1 MPEPIQQ
8 AFVILVCILG
18 AIAAIVGIPLLID
31 FASPVR
37 VRTSSLP
44 EFELGKPISEFDKSL
59 DIPLSADETLRAP
72 IISVSIQEKETD
84 SALLYRLI
92 NKVNPSSSAQQ
103 RAEYVTII
111 LRMSQEYNIDPFLI
125 AGVIVTESTF
135 KPSVKNYNGTC
146 HGSMQVSK
154 RYWDEQLRE
163 AGIIEQPSDY
173 YDITK
178 GIRAGVYVLNHYLS
192 RSKTVQEAL
201 HKYSG
206 GATNYYAKVMRHS
219 RDNLIEEVEQ

>member
-1 MPEPIQQ
+1 MPESTQQ

-18 AIAAIVGIPLLID
+18 VIAAIVGIPLLID
-31 FASPVR
+31 PVQ
-37 VRTSSLP
+37 VRTSKLP
-44 EFELGKPISEFDKSL
+44 DFELSKSL
-59 DIPLSADETLRAP
+59 DIPLSEDETLRTP

-92 NKVNPSSSAQQ
+92 SKVNPSSSAQQ

-125 AGVIVTESTF
+125 AGVIATESTF

-154 RYWDEQLRE
+154 RYWDEPLRE
-163 AGIIEQPSDY
+163 AGIIEHPSDY
-173 YDITK
+173 YDIK
-178 GIRAGVYVLNHYLS
+178 RGVRAGVYVLNHYLS
-192 RSKTVQEAL
+192 RSKSVQEAL

-219 RDNLIEEVEQ
+219 RDNLIEEVAE

>member
-1 MPEPIQQ
+1 MPESTQQ
-8 AFVILVCILG
+8 AFVIVVCTTG
-18 AIAAIVGIPLLID
+18 VIAALIGISLLID
-31 FASPVR
+31 FASPVQ
-37 VRTSSLP
+37 VRTSKLP
-44 EFELGKPISEFDKSL
+44 DFELGKSL
-59 DIPLSADETLRAP
+59 DIPLSADETLRTP

-92 NKVNPSSSAQQ
+92 SKVNPSSSAQQ
-103 RAEYVTII
+103 RVEYVTII

-163 AGIIEQPSDY
+163 VGIIEQPSDY
-173 YDITK
+173 YDIK
-178 GIRAGVYVLNHYLS
+178 RGVRAGVYVLNHYLS
-192 RSKTVQEAL
+192 RSKSVQEAL

-219 RDNLIEEVEQ
+219 RDNLIEEVAE

>member
-1 MPEPIQQ
+1 MPESIQQ

-18 AIAAIVGIPLLID
+18 VIAAIVGISLLIS
-31 FASPVR
+31 FASPVL
-37 VRTSSLP
+37 VRTSKLP
-44 EFELGKPISEFDKSL
+44 DFELGKSL
-59 DIPLSADETLRAP
+59 DIPLSADETLRTP

-92 NKVNPSSSAQQ
+92 NKVNPYASAQQ
-103 RAEYVTII
+103 RVEYVMII

-125 AGVIVTESTF
+125 AGVIATESTF

-154 RYWDEQLRE
+154 RYWDKPLRE
-163 AGIIEQPSDY
+163 VGIIEQPSDY
-173 YDITK
+173 YDIK
-178 GIRAGVYVLNHYLS
+178 RGVRAGVYVLNHYLS
-192 RSKTVQEAL
+192 RSKSVQEAL

-219 RDNLIEEVEQ
+219 RDNLIEEVKQ

>member
-1 MPEPIQQ
+1 MPESIQQ

-18 AIAAIVGIPLLID
+18 VIAALIGISLLIIE
-31 FASPVR
+31 FASPVQ
-37 VRTSSLP
+37 VRTSKLP
-44 EFELGKPISEFDKSL
+44 DFELGKSL
-59 DIPLSADETLRAP
+59 DIPLSADETLRTP
-72 IISVSIQEKETD
+72 IVSIQEEEKETD

-92 NKVNPSSSAQQ
+92 SKVNPSSSTQQ

-111 LRMSQEYNIDPFLI
+111 LRLSQDYSIDPFLI
-125 AGVIVTESTF
+125 AGVIATESTF

-154 RYWDEQLRE
+154 RYWDEPLRE
-163 AGIIEQPSDY
+163 VGIIRQHADY
-173 YDITK
+173 YNITQ
-178 GIRAGVYVLNHYLS
+178 GVRAGVYVLNHYLS
-192 RSKTVQEAL
+192 RSKSVQEAP

-219 RDNLIEEVEQ
+219 RDNLIEEVAE

>member
-1 MPEPIQQ
+1 MPESIQQ
-8 AFVILVCILG
+8 AFVIIVCILG
-18 AIAAIVGIPLLID
+18 VSAAIVGISSLMYFD
-31 FASPVR
+31 SPVQ
-37 VRTSSLP
+37 VRTSKLP
-44 EFELGKPISEFDKSL
+44 DFELGKSL
-59 DIPLSADETLRAP
+59 DIPLSADETLRTP

-92 NKVNPSSSAQQ
+92 SKVNPSSSAQQ

-125 AGVIVTESTF
+125 AGVIATESTF

-154 RYWDEQLRE
+154 RYWDEPLRKV
-163 AGIIEQPSDY
+163 GIIEQPSDY
-173 YDITK
+173 YDIK
-178 GIRAGVYVLNHYLS
+178 RGVRAGVYVLNHYLS
-192 RSKTVQEAL
+192 RSKSVQEAL

-206 GATNYYAKVMRHS
+206 GAKNYYAKVMRHS
-219 RDNLIEEVEQ
+219 RDNLIEEVKS

>member
-1 MPEPIQQ
+1 MPESTQQ
-8 AFVILVCILG
+8 AFVIVVCTTG
-18 AIAAIVGIPLLID
+18 VIAALIGISLLID
-31 FASPVR
+31 FASPVQ
-37 VRTSSLP
+37 VRTSKLP
-44 EFELGKPISEFDKSL
+44 DFELGKSL
-59 DIPLSADETLRAP
+59 DIPLSADETLRTP

-92 NKVNPSSSAQQ
+92 SKVNPSSSAQQ

-154 RYWDEQLRE
+154 RYWDEPLRE
-163 AGIIEQPSDY
+163 VGIIEQPSDY
-173 YDITK
+173 YDINR
-178 GIRAGVYVLNHYLS
+178 GVRAGVYVLNHYLS
-192 RSKTVQEAL
+192 RSKSVQEAL

-219 RDNLIEEVEQ
+219 RDNLIEEVAE

>member
-1 MPEPIQQ
+1 MPESTQQ
-8 AFVILVCILG
+8 AFVIVVCTTG
-18 AIAAIVGIPLLID
+18 VIAALIGISLLID
-31 FASPVR
+31 FASPVQ
-37 VRTSSLP
+37 VRTSKLP
-44 EFELGKPISEFDKSL
+44 DFELGKSL
-59 DIPLSADETLRAP
+59 DIPLSADETLRTP

-92 NKVNPSSSAQQ
+92 SKVNPSSSAQQ

-154 RYWDEQLRE
+154 RYWDEPLRE
-163 AGIIEQPSDY
+163 VGIIEQPSDY
-173 YDITK
+173 YDIK
-178 GIRAGVYVLNHYLS
+178 RGVRAGVYVLNHYLS
-192 RSKTVQEAL
+192 RSKSVQEAL

-219 RDNLIEEVEQ
+219 RDNLIEEVAE

>member
-1 MPEPIQQ
+1 MKEHIQQ
-8 AFVILVCILG
+8 VFVIGICIIG
-18 AIAAIVGIPLLID
+18 AIAAIVGISLLMD
-31 FASPVR
+31 TAR
-37 VRTSSLP
+37 VSNND
-44 EFELGKPISEFDKSL
+44 FELGKSL
-59 DIPLSADETLRAP
+59 DIQLSEDETLRTP

-146 HGSMQVSK
+146 HGSMQVAK
-154 RYWDEQLRE
+154 KYWDKPLRE

-173 YDITK
+173 YDIK
-178 GIRAGVYVLNHYLS
+178 RGVRAGVYVLNHYLS
-192 RSKTVQEAL
+192 RSKSVQEAL

-219 RDNLIEEVEQ
+219 RDNLIEEGAE

>member
-1 MPEPIQQ
+1 MPESIQQ

-18 AIAAIVGIPLLID
+18 VIAGIVGISLLID

-37 VRTSSLP
+37 VCTSSPP

-59 DIPLSADETLRAP
+59 DIPLSADETLRTP
-72 IISVSIQEKETD
+72 IVSIQEEEKETD

-92 NKVNPSSSAQQ
+92 SKVNPSSSTQQ

-111 LRMSQEYNIDPFLI
+111 LRLSQDYSIDPFLI
-125 AGVIVTESTF
+125 AGVIATESTF

-154 RYWDEQLRE
+154 RYWDEPLRE
-163 AGIIEQPSDY
+163 VGIIEQPSDY
-173 YDITK
+173 YDIK
-178 GIRAGVYVLNHYLS
+178 RGVRAGVYVLNHYLS
-192 RSKTVQEAL
+192 RSKSVQEAL

-219 RDNLIEEVEQ
+219 RDNLIEEVKP

>member
-1 MPEPIQQ
+1 MKEHIQQ
-8 AFVILVCILG
+8 VFVIGICIIG
-18 AIAAIVGIPLLID
+18 AIAAIVGISLLIG
-31 FASPVR
+31 FASPVQ
-37 VRTSSLP
+37 VRTSKLP
-44 EFELGKPISEFDKSL
+44 DFELGKSL
-59 DIPLSADETLRAP
+59 DIPLSADETLRTP

-92 NKVNPSSSAQQ
+92 NKVNPFLTAQQ
-103 RAEYVTII
+103 RVEYVMTI

-154 RYWDEQLRE
+154 RYWDEPLRE
-163 AGIIEQPSDY
+163 VGIIEQPSDY

-178 GIRAGVYVLNHYLS
+178 GVRAGVYVLNHYLS